1 MPEKQSTRLILLS
14 VAVMLFLAALDQTI
28 VSTALPTIVADLG
41 GVNHLSWVVTAY
53 LLTSTVAAPMYG
65 KLGDLY
71 GRKLMMQVSV
81 AIFLLGSVLSGLAD
95 SMAFLISS
103 RAVQGLGGGGL
114 FVLALTV
121 VGDVVPPRER
131 GKIQGIFG
139 GVFGISS
146 VAGPLLGGF
155 FVDQL
160 SWRWVFYVNLP
171 IGLLALG
178 IFAVAFHATGRRVS
192 HKVDYL
198 GAALLTASLSGL
210 VLFTSLG
217 GSSFERSSPFMLS
230 MIGLAVMAGLAFIW
244 AELRAKEPVLPM
256 SLFRYNNFTV
266 MSAMGF
272 VSGVAMFGALVFLPL
287 YLQTVKGVSPTV
299 SGLQLIPMMFGIL
312 SGSIGAGQIMGRTG
326 HYRRLPM
333 IGMGVMT
340 VGLLLLTQ
348 LEVETSGAVISLYMF
363 VVGIGLGPTMSVGT
377 TSIQNAVPQP
387 QMGAATAGFTLFR
400 QVGGLI
406 GVSIFGTLFTNSL
419 KASFGGHD
427 MGGSDM
433 RTLGADMIA
442 KLPEFVQEMIKQAI
456 TDALHPVFL
465 VAAGAAFT
473 AFLIGWFLKHV
484 PLKRHAGA
492 EKEAA
497 PESTN

>member
-1 MPEKQSTRLILLS
+1 MAKTQSKKLILLS

-28 VSTALPTIVADLG
+28 VSTALPTIVAELG
-41 GVNHLSWVVTAY
+41 GVDRLSWVVTAY
-53 LLTSTVAAPMYG
+53 LLTSTVAAPIYG

-71 GRKLMMQVSV
+71 GRKLLMQISV
-81 AIFLLGSVLSGLAD
+81 GIFLLGSILSGLAD
-95 SMAFLISS
+95 SMLFLISA

-171 IGLLALG
+171 IGILALG
-178 IFAVAFHATGRRVS
+178 IFAVAFHGSGKRVS
-192 HKVDYL
+192 HKIDFL
-198 GAALLTASLSGL
+198 GAGLLTAALSGL

-217 GSSFERSSPFMLS
+217 GSSYEWTSPFMLS
-230 MIGLAVMAGLAFIW
+230 MIGLAVAAGLGFIW
-244 AELRAKEPVLPM
+244 AERRADEPVLPL
-256 SLFRYNNFTV
+256 SLFRYNNFSV
-266 MSAMGF
+266 MSAVGF

-340 VGLLLLTQ
+340 LGLLLLTQ
-348 LEVETSGAVISLYMF
+348 LAVDTTGWQISIYMF

-419 KASFGGHD
+419 KQSFNGQNMAGGD
-427 MGGSDM
+427 I

-442 KLPEFVQEMIKQAI
+442 RLPEPVQIMIKEAI
-456 TDALHPVFL
+456 TNALHPVFL
-465 VAAGAAFT
+465 VAAGAAFA
-473 AFLIGWFLKHV
+473 AFVIGWFLKHV
-484 PLKRHAGA
+484 PLRRHAGP
-492 EKEAA
+492 A
-497 PESTN
+497 PEPA